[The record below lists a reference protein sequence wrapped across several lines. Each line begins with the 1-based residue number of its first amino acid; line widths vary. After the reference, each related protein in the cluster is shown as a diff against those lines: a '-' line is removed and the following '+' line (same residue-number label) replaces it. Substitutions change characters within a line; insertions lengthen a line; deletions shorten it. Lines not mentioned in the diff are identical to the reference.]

1 MTSALI
7 GGCPQ
12 NGGRSHIFLRK
23 GNACIMCGAMK
34 HIPAPPSLGVKGR
47 PRPGKPGPSPAR
59 WDTLVARDGPD
70 CRYCGVPL
78 VKPVRRAVDDPTP
91 LAPRHLSATYLHPV
105 LGTFD
110 HVIPKAKKGSSRL
123 ENLVLSCDW
132 CNGMKGDKDAE
143 EFRQSTALAKRRR
156 KVEALRAAADRGYRA
171 LG

>member
-23 GNACIMCGAMK
+23 GNSCIMCGAMK

-47 PRPGKPGPSPAR
+47 DPSKHLPPR
-59 WDTLVARDGPD
+59 WDTLVLRDGPD

-78 VKPVRRAVDDPTP
+78 VKPIRRKVGEPETS
-91 LAPRHLSATYLHPV
+91 PRHLSSTILHAV

-110 HVIPKAKKGSSRL
+110 HVIPKAKKGSSRI
-123 ENLVLSCDW
+123 ENLVLACSW
-132 CNGMKGDKDAE
+132 CNETKSDRDVE
-143 EFRQSTALAKRRR
+143 EFRQSTALAQRRR
-156 KVEALRAAADRGYRA
+156 KVEALQAADRAYRA